1 MDILNAIAHSRKVYE
16 AALAGGVVDIFD
28 DRSLSVYNEIKE
40 YYNTDPD
47 AQHVDVDIILSRV
60 QKRFPKHQAV
70 FTAVVEQLR
79 EPVSV
84 PNILVEINAKRKED
98 AKDKLATACTLP
110 GNDERILNL
119 IEEYKSYVRED
130 EIGTETATVFSDVT
144 VDDILA
150 SRNNENTIA
159 LAPNA
164 LNNAAGKSC
173 LRKHHLLFFARPDAG
188 KTTVAITL
196 TAGFLHQGLKVLY
209 IGNEDPP
216 ADIILRMMTRIT
228 QMQETELKEESA
240 RAQRLLT
247 ERNWDKFIFVE
258 VTPGTRSELESLMDE
273 HRPDVLIVDQSRNIN
288 MGKLSDNRVLQ
299 LEQVEQFIRN
309 LGKQYN
315 ALTISFTQAGAS
327 AEGKLVLELTD
338 VDYSNTGMAA
348 SADLMVGIGVNTEYM
363 QTGRRIM
370 TCMKNKLSGGHKEP
384 FEIRIDH
391 RYNRV
396 YG

>member
-1 MDILNAIAHSRKVYE
+1 MNILNAIAHSRKVYE

-40 YYNTDPD
+40 YYHTDPE
-47 AQHVDVDIILSRV
+47 AQHVDIDIILSRV
-60 QKRFPKHQAV
+60 QKRFPKHEAV

-79 EPVSV
+79 EPVSI

-110 GNDERILNL
+110 GNDEKILNL
-119 IEEYKSYVRED
+119 IEEYKSYVRAD
-130 EIGTETATVFSDVT
+130 DTSETATVYSDVA

-150 SRNNENTIA
+150 SRNQQHTVA
-159 LAPNA
+159 LAPKA
-164 LNNAAGKSC
+164 LNSAAGNSC

-228 QMQETELKEESA
+228 QMTEVEIKAEPV
-240 RAQRLLT
+240 RAQRLLS

-327 AEGKLVLELTD
+327 AENKLVLELTD

-370 TCMKNKLSGGHKEP
+370 TCMKNKLSSGHKNP
-384 FEIRIDH
+384 FEVRIDH